1 MCVKWELLLPVLSFF
16 CVCAWSALV
25 LPQVGRPFEPFWA
38 DDARRWPGAQEQM
51 GMTPEQITTPHIR
64 RCALLGISLRA
75 REGTPAAAGPV
86 HGWDDAASMPGMNAV
101 GKQRTMMIAGPQ
113 PFDGLST
120 ARIVPRSACRHFA
133 ALAAMKH

>member
-25 LPQVGRPFEPFWA
+25 LPQVGRPFDPFWA
-38 DDARRWPGAQEQM
+38 DDVRRWPDAQEQM
-51 GMTPEQITTPHIR
+51 GITPEQITAPPIR
-64 RCALLGISLRA
+64 SCALLGISLRA
-75 REGTPAAAGPV
+75 REGTAAAIGPV
-86 HGWDDAASMPGMNAV
+86 HGWCDAVSMPGMNAV
-101 GKQRTMMIAGPQ
+101 GKHRTMMISGPQ

-133 ALAAMKH
+133 VLAAMKH